1 VSERRYDPT
10 HGEWVTFAT
19 HRQDRTYKPSTAS
32 CPLCPTRT
40 RSGAEP
46 DDADEPGGPETEI
59 PREHFDVAV
68 FDNRFPSLSI
78 RPPEPS
84 VAGTD
89 LVPVEPAYGHCEVV
103 VFTDDHDATL
113 ASVGVSRV
121 HLLVETW
128 ARRVA
133 DLGADP
139 GVRYVLPFENKGEA
153 VGVTLHHPHGQ
164 IYAYPDVPPRPA
176 RELAAARR
184 HHDRTGHCVFC
195 DVVAAEG
202 AGEREVVAGEYFVA
216 GVPPWARFP
225 YEVDIWSR
233 EHVPSLP
240 ELSGAARADLARVLA
255 TVLATYDAWFGFST
269 SYLLGVHG
277 APTDGSDR
285 DVAHLHLEICPP
297 HRGGGKLKYLAGSE
311 TFGGAFLTDV
321 APEVAAARLREACG
335 RAVVPA

>member
-1 VSERRYDPT
+1 MSERRFDPT

-19 HRQDRTYKPSTAS
+19 HRQDRTYKPPAAA
-32 CPLCPTRT
+32 CPLCPTR
-40 RSGAEP
+40 
-46 DDADEPGGPETEI
+46 PGGPGTEV

-68 FDNRFPSLSI
+68 FDNRFPSLSTD
-78 RPPEPS
+78 PPEPE
-84 VAGTD
+84 VAGTA

-113 ASVGVSRV
+113 ADVGVARV
-121 HLLVETW
+121 HLLVEAW

-139 GVRYVLPFENKGEA
+139 RVRYVLPFENKGEA

-176 RELAAARR
+176 RELAAGRR
-184 HHDRTGHCVFC
+184 HHDRTGRCVFC
-195 DVVAAEG
+195 DVVAAE
-202 AGEREVVAGEYFVA
+202 AGGPREVVAGDHFVA

-225 YEVDIWSR
+225 YEIDIWAR

-240 ELSGAARADLARVLA
+240 ETSTAARADLARVLA
-255 TVLATYDAWFGFST
+255 RVLAGYDRFFGST
-269 SYLLGVHG
+269 SYLLGIHG
-277 APTDGSDR
+277 APTDGHDR
-285 DVAHLHLEICPP
+285 DVSHLHLEICPP

-321 APEVAAARLREACG
+321 APEVAAERLRAAC
-335 RAVVPA
+335 ADVEVPA

>member
-19 HRQDRTYKPSTAS
+19 DRQDRTYKPAAAA
-32 CPLCPTRT
+32 CPLCPTR
-40 RSGAEP
+40 
-46 DDADEPGGPETEI
+46 PGGPGTEVS
-59 PREHFDVAV
+59 REHFDVAV
-68 FDNRFPSLSI
+68 FENRFPSLSPH
-78 RPPEPS
+78 PPAPS
-84 VAGTD
+84 IAGTD

-113 ASVGVSRV
+113 ADVGVARV

-139 GVRYVLPFENKGEA
+139 RVRYVLPFENKGEA

-176 RELAAARR
+176 RELAAGRCHR
-184 HHDRTGHCVFC
+184 DRTGRCVFC
-195 DVVAAEG
+195 DVVAAE
-202 AGEREVVAGEYFVA
+202 AGGVREVVAGEHVVA

-225 YEVDIWSR
+225 YEVDIWTR

-240 ELSGAARADLARVLA
+240 ELSAPARADLARVLA
-255 TVLATYDAWFGFST
+255 RVLGGYDAFFGREAQRARTVEKFTT
-269 SYLLGVHG
+269 SYLLGVYG

-321 APEVAAARLREACG
+321 APEVAAERLRAAC
-335 RAVVPA
+335 AEVVVPA

>member
-1 VSERRYDPT
+1 MSERRYDPT

-19 HRQDRTYKPSTAS
+19 HRQDRTYKPSAAA
-32 CPLCPTRT
+32 CPLCPTVP
-40 RSGAEP
+40 GHEP
-46 DDADEPGGPETEI
+46 TEI
-59 PREHFDVAV
+59 PREHFDVVV
-68 FDNRFPSLSI
+68 FDNRFPSLSTD
-78 RPPEPS
+78 PPEPS

-113 ASVGVSRV
+113 ASVGVARV
-121 HLLVETW
+121 TLLVETW

-176 RELAAARR
+176 RELAAGRR
-184 HHDRTGHCVFC
+184 HHERTGHCVFC
-195 DVVAAEG
+195 DVVAAEAGG
-202 AGEREVVAGEYFVA
+202 AREVVAGEHFVA
-216 GVPPWARFP
+216 AVPPWARFP

-240 ELSGAARADLARVLA
+240 ELSADARADLARVLA
-255 TVLATYDAWFGFST
+255 KVLATCDAWFGFST
-269 SYLLGVHG
+269 SYLLGIHA
-277 APTDGSDR
+277 APTDGTDR

-321 APEVAAARLREACG
+321 APEVAAARLREAAG